1 MSDFLLDVQ
10 QLSKR
15 FGDRLV
21 VDHISFSVREGQTLG
36 LLGPNGAGKSS
47 TVNMICGL
55 LRADSGQVLLS
66 GQLMGAGANPV
77 KKKLGLVPQ
86 DLALYEELSALN
98 NLKLFGAL
106 YGLSGKLLQQ
116 RCDTVLDLVSLR
128 DRAKDRVQ
136 DFSGGMKRRL
146 NIAAAMLH
154 EPALLI
160 LDEPTVGVD
169 PQSRN
174 AIFEA
179 LEALRNEGHALIYT
193 SHYMEEVERL
203 ADHIVMIDHGKLIA
217 NESPAA
223 LYARLPAQAALE
235 LVFDRAL
242 SDVQQQALHAISGVI
257 QVEVSESGCQVKL
270 ALKQQN
276 EALFV
281 LNALTQIA
289 PLPLHFST
297 AKTKLEEVFLTLTG
311 RSLRD

>member
-1 MSDFLLDVQ
+1 MPELLLDVQ

-21 VDHISFSVREGQTLG
+21 VDQVSFSVAQGQTLG

-55 LRADSGQVLLS
+55 LRADAGRVVLAGQV
-66 GQLMGAGANPV
+66 MGSGANPV

-106 YGLSGKLLQQ
+106 YGLSGKFLQQ
-116 RCDTVLDLVSLR
+116 RCDAVLDLVSLR
-128 DRAKDRVQ
+128 DRAKDKTQ

-179 LEALRNEGHALIYT
+179 LEALKSKGHSLIYT

-203 ADHIVMIDHGKLIA
+203 ADHIVMMDHGKLIA
-217 NESPAA
+217 NESPAE
-223 LYARLPAQAALE
+223 LYARLPAKAALE
-235 LVFDRAL
+235 LVFAEAL
-242 SDVQQQALHAISGVI
+242 SEEQIQSLRAISGVI
-257 QVEVSESGCQVKL
+257 LVEVMDLGRTVMVSLREQQQ
-270 ALKQQN
+270 ALGI
-276 EALFV
+276 
-281 LNALTQIA
+281 LNAMTEFA
-289 PLPLHFST
+289 PIPLHFST